1 MRHLTCEPNVEIRG
15 DVLLSLL
22 LNIRAK
28 DIEQYVEKYG
38 LTDVKA
44 GNWYKIQPFL
54 DLLNQLA
61 FIDEQTLNF
70 VAIGITIAETAYMP
84 PEMSQMSFGE
94 LLMHW
99 DDHYQGNHRYG
110 NIGHKS
116 TEKVNDKHYRVTLHG
131 GLYPDDFEYG
141 VIYGFGKR
149 FLPKGIHFFVRYD
162 DTVQRLDK
170 GGEKTIL
177 DVQWE

>member
-15 DVLLSLL
+15 EVLLSLL
-22 LNIRAK
+22 QNIRASE
-28 DIEQYVEKYG
+28 IEKYVEKYG

-44 GNWYKIQPFL
+44 KHWYRIQPFL
-54 DLLNQLA
+54 DLLNELA
-61 FIDEQTLNF
+61 SIENRTPNF

-84 PEMSQMSFGE
+84 PEMSQMPFGE

-99 DDHYQGNHRYG
+99 DDHYQNNHRLG
-110 NIGHKS
+110 DIGYKS
-116 TEKVNDKHYRVTLHG
+116 TEKINDRHYQVTLHG

-141 VIYGFGKR
+141 VLYGFGKR
-149 FLPKGIHFFVRYD
+149 FLKDAPFVVSYD

-170 GGEKTIL
+170 GGKKTVL
-177 DVQWE
+177 DIQWE